1 MSTTLGATVTPAIYG
16 GLLCCQSSSNVN
28 LGRRPDVP
36 DVATLGARD
45 AAVDGGRWR
54 RAEPW
59 PLRAR
64 EASQVD
70 TSLVNR
76 AGRFS
81 LHHATPSP
89 AIFAGE
95 IARWRCIKPQPWRL
109 PVHASSCGL
118 LCARASLPTHAPMRA
133 SRSPHAPSRRPAQHV
148 TSRTSTAKSRS
159 GPGSTRRSTRPRSS
173 GSPSR

>member
-95 IARWRCIKPQPWRL
+95 LLVGDALSHSHGVSLFTPAHAGSSAPALRYPHMPQCAPL
-109 PVHASSCGL
+109 GPLTHL
-118 LCARASLPTHAPMRA
+118 L
-133 SRSPHAPSRRPAQHV
+133 V
-148 TSRTSTAKSRS
+148 D
-159 GPGSTRRSTRPRSS
+159 PRNM
-173 GSPSR
+173 